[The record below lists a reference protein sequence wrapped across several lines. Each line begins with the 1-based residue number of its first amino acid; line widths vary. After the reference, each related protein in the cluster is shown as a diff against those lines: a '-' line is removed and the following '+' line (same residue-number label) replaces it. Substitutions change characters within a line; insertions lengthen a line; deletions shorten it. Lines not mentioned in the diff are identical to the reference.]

1 MGKFKCWEYEGQW
14 YFHLKTEKDEIIAQS
29 EGHETKESCINV
41 IELVKRTAPYA
52 GLEIEGE
59 E

>member
-1 MGKFKCWEYEGQW
+1 MGKFKCWKNEGLW
-14 YFHLKTEKDEIIAQS
+14 YFHLKTEKDEIITQS
-29 EGHETKESCINV
+29 EGHETKEECIKTV
-41 IELVKRTAPYA
+41 ELVKRTAPYA